1 MSDGSLFY
9 FLMMLL
15 VSGFIPVMDQKGFPY
30 SLDGLD
36 YLAKHGL
43 PENPAAYSMLY
54 HNFEGK
60 LSF

>member
-1 MSDGSLFY
+1 
-9 FLMMLL
+9 
-15 VSGFIPVMDQKGFPY
+15 MDQKGFPY